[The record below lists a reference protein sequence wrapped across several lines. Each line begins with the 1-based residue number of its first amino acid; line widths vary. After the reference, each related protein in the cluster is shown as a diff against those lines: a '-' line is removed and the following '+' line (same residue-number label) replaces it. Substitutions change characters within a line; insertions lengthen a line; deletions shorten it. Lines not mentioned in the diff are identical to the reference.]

1 MNVAQLSYVNEQE
14 IRALTAVRNFRRP
27 LCREHSSRPHIV
39 LQAKASEQFQRVLL
53 PILAV
58 QPNEEEQMPQR
69 CHTCKGRFG
78 LVRHYH
84 FRLQFCSIKCK
95 KAYMRTLA
103 PDLGRIKAWQAWL
116 QGG

>member
-1 MNVAQLSYVNEQE
+1 
-14 IRALTAVRNFRRP
+14 
-27 LCREHSSRPHIV
+27 
-39 LQAKASEQFQRVLL
+39 
-53 PILAV
+53 
-58 QPNEEEQMPQR
+58 MPQR

-95 KAYMRTLA
+95 KAYMRALA